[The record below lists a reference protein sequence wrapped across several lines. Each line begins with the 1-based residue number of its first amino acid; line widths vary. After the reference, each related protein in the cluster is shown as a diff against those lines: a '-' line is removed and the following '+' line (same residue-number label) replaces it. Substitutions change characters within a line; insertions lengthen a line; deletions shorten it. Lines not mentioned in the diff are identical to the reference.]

1 MGRSRGKALSNEG
14 EAPNRMAAEILS
26 GIDKDGLEGQETSDE
41 NIMEMTD
48 FDSPS
53 EDALTGGFLKQS
65 SPTVGGSYLG
75 GARQSF

>member
-1 MGRSRGKALSNEG
+1 MGSSRAKKSAGVG
-14 EAPNRMAAEILS
+14 EEPTRMAADILS

-75 GARQSF
+75 GARQNF

>member
-1 MGRSRGKALSNEG
+1 MGRSRGKALSKEG
-14 EAPNRMAAEILS
+14 EATNRMAADILS
-26 GIDKDGLEGQETSDE
+26 GIDKDGIEGQETSDE

-53 EDALTGGFLKQS
+53 EDALSGGFLKQT

>member
-1 MGRSRGKALSNEG
+1 MGRSRGKSLSNEG
-14 EAPNRMAAEILS
+14 EAPNRMAADILS

-53 EDALTGGFLKQS
+53 EDALSGGFLKQTI
-65 SPTVGGSYLG
+65 PTVGGSYLG
-75 GARQSF
+75 GARQNF

>member
-1 MGRSRGKALSNEG
+1 MGRSRGKSLSNEG
-14 EAPNRMAAEILS
+14 EAPNRMAADILS

-53 EDALTGGFLKQS
+53 EDALSGGFLKQA
-65 SPTVGGSYLG
+65 SPRVGGSYLG
-75 GARQSF
+75 GARQNF

>member
-1 MGRSRGKALSNEG
+1 MGRSRGKSLSNEG
-14 EAPNRMAAEILS
+14 EAPNRMAADILS

-53 EDALTGGFLKQS
+53 EDALSGGFLKQT

-75 GARQSF
+75 GARQNF